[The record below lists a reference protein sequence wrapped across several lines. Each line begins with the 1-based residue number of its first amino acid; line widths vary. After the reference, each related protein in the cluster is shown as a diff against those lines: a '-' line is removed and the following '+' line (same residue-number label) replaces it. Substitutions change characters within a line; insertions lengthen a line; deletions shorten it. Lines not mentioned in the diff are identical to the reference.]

1 MTITFNNQ
9 SNNGIYVF
17 SEQPNILRF
26 EGGDYPTTNPS
37 KMFIDCPNN
46 LDAGLVG
53 EIIEVNGEQITSV
66 ATQQDAG
73 VRQFA
78 ISSVGLTTANSIC
91 TALRSISSL
100 LSNYDIYFGSRSN
113 GGRVT
118 LIARQTVGYQLT
130 GSSTYQY
137 IEITSI
143 DSEDA
148 GIARKAS
155 VNVAADSNYLTTL
168 EKVICSPTTNFD
180 VSPVIAS
187 VAEYD
192 RIGQIT
198 LTPWTSDDILTVTTG
213 RSFNCSVLKGYH
225 TEGQPLFLTGSTV
238 LQNVQGTLYIAANGR
253 LEFGYLNTTSSEVA
267 CTVTTRDSAF
277 NQIDSDNFDF
287 EGEGIVDCSFDIS
300 GIMTDDTFYVDVDVD
315 GTLIRYNV
323 IRPSRLSE
331 GTTRVS
337 FRNSMGGVSF
347 FDFTG
352 KASKKNAI
360 SHELYRD
367 EGSSY
372 GYYDGGMRYDRLTRL
387 EQNDIEHTLRSH
399 IVKEDALHLFEDMAR
414 SGRVWIG
421 NELIIVKDIAY
432 NEQGNSTYIV
442 QMTYNKSRID

>member
-9 SNNGIYVF
+9 NNNGIYVF
-17 SEQPNILRF
+17 SEQPNILRL
-26 EGGDYPTTNPS
+26 EGEYPTSNAS
-37 KMFIDCPNN
+37 RMFIDCPNN

-118 LIARQTVGYQLT
+118 LVARQTVGFQLT

-137 IEITSI
+137 IEIATI
-143 DSEDA
+143 DSEDT
-148 GIARKAS
+148 GVARKAS
-155 VNVAADSNYLTTL
+155 VNIESGSKYLTTL
-168 EKVICSPTTNFD
+168 EKVVCSPITNFD
-180 VSPVIAS
+180 VSPVISS
-187 VAEYD
+187 VVDY
-192 RIGQIT
+192 GQVAQVV
-198 LTPWTSDDILTVTTG
+198 LTPWTSDENLTVTTG
-213 RSFNCSVLKGYH
+213 RTYNISVINGYH
-225 TEGQPLFLTGSTV
+225 TDGQPLYLTGSTL

-253 LEFGYLNTTSSEVA
+253 LEFGYLNTTSSEVS
-267 CTVTTRDSAF
+267 CTVTTLDSAF

-300 GIMTDDTFYVDVDVD
+300 GIMTDDTFYVDVDVN
-315 GTLIRYNV
+315 GTLLRYNV

-331 GTTRVS
+331 GVTRVH
-337 FRNSMGGVSF
+337 FRNSMGGISF
-347 FDFTG
+347 FDFSG
-352 KASKKNAI
+352 KESKKNAI

-372 GYYDGGMRYDRLTRL
+372 GYYDVGMRYDRLTRL
-387 EQNDIEHTLRSH
+387 EQNDIEYSLRSH

-421 NELIIVKDIAY
+421 DELIIVKDITY
-432 NEQGNSTYIV
+432 NEQGNGTYVV
-442 QMTYNKSRID
+442 QLTYSKSRID